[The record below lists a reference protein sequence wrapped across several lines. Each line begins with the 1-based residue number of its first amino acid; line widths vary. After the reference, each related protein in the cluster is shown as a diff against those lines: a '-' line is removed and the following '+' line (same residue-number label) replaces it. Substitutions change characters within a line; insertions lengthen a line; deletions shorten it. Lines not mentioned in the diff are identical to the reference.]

1 MYRYIVIILCLLFT
15 TSCNDNSIEN
25 PDKPIPIPNGK
36 RLALIIGN
44 ADYQFIPSLYNPVN
58 DAEDVAKALRS
69 LNYEVIVL
77 TNASYKAMLNAV
89 QQFAERLTQLG
100 SVGLFYFSGHGLQT
114 GGHNYLVPVDAKI
127 KTEADIKPLS
137 LNANHVLAKMNE
149 AHSQV
154 NVMILDACRD
164 NPFEKSVI
172 KSISSKGL
180 AQIVAPSGSFISFAT
195 APMQPAWG
203 GKENERNSIYTK
215 HLLAAMKNKPDVP
228 VGDVFIGVRNQVML
242 ETKDADAQQVPWD
255 SSSLKHQFCFGECRS
270 VDFNELKRQRALLA
284 QQAEDLKR
292 QRQEFERAK
301 AQQGVKLSLSEP
313 VIIPPVDGDKVN
325 LAAIF
330 NPPRNMFEKTEE
342 YHLRLDKSLAKFN
355 QAGRNGNKRYQA
367 GVVYLTNYDAD
378 KEILSF
384 EIRWQAKWVKQFFSD
399 FPYENKKWIKI
410 APSEA
415 KALWNAGKQKPFFIM
430 VARSD
435 DRSII
440 RNAIVLGKEKLWS
453 FGLLIPEMVR
463 IPAGSFRMGDI
474 QGDGYSNGKPVHTVY
489 VNSFAIGKYEVTFA
503 EYDQFAEAD
512 GREKPN
518 DRGWGRGNRP
528 VINVSWHDATAYA
541 EWLSQQTGQNYR
553 LPTEAEWEYAARAG
567 TETKYWWGNEID
579 SNKANCDG
587 CGSQWDNKQTAP
599 SGSFSANPFGLH
611 DTAGNVWEWT
621 CSEYT
626 DKYNGQEKQC
636 STSAS
641 RFVLRGGSWNSDPRG
656 VRSAD
661 RDRDEPTGR
670 NGDYGFRLVRL

>member
-1 MYRYIVIILCLLFT
+1 MYKYIVIILCFLFT
-15 TSCNDNSIEN
+15 TSCNDNSSDSSSSKIE
-25 PDKPIPIPNGK
+25 PKQLMPISSVK

-44 ADYQFIPSLYNPVN
+44 ADYKFIPSLSNPVN
-58 DAEDVAKALRS
+58 DAEDVADALRN

-77 TNASYKAMLNAV
+77 TNANYQAMLNAV
-89 QQFAERLTQLG
+89 QQFAERLAQLG

-114 GGHNYLVPVDAKI
+114 GGNNYLVPVDAKI

-228 VGDVFIGVRNQVML
+228 VGDVLIGVRNQVML

-270 VDFNELKRQRALLA
+270 VDFDELKRQRALLA

-292 QRQEFERAK
+292 QRSKFIAEQS
-301 AQQGVKLSLSEP
+301 VKPPKESEK
-313 VIIPPVDGDKVN
+313 VI
-325 LAAIF
+325 
-330 NPPRNMFEKTEE
+330 
-342 YHLRLDKSLAKFN
+342 
-355 QAGRNGNKRYQA
+355 
-367 GVVYLTNYDAD
+367 
-378 KEILSF
+378 
-384 EIRWQAKWVKQFFSD
+384 
-399 FPYENKKWIKI
+399 NKKI
-410 APSEA
+410 
-415 KALWNAGKQKPFFIM
+415 F
-430 VARSD
+430 R
-435 DRSII
+435 DRLK
-440 RNAIVLGKEKLWS
+440 NG
-453 FGLLIPEMVR
+453 GYGPEMVR
-463 IPAGSFRMGDI
+463 IPAGSFKMG
-474 QGDGYSNGKPVHTVY
+474 NNTVSMK
-489 VNSFAIGKYEVTFA
+489 SFYMGKYEVTFA

-518 DRGWGRGNRP
+518 DWGWGRGNRP

-541 EWLSQQTGQNYR
+541 EWLSQQTGETYR

-567 TETKYWWGNEID
+567 TETKYWWGNTASHEY
-579 SNKANCDG
+579 ANYGKDKC
-587 CGSQWDNKQTAP
+587 CGGLLEGKDRWKYTSP
-599 SGSFSANPFGLH
+599 VGSFSANPFGLY

-621 CSEYT
+621 CSEYK
-626 DKYNGQEKQC
+626 DNYNGQEKQC

-641 RFVLRGGSWNSDPRG
+641 RIVLRGGSWNGVPML
-656 VRSAD
+656 VRSD
-661 RDRDEPTGR
+661 YRFRFVPTYGSWY
-670 NGDYGFRLVRL
+670 YGFRLLRL